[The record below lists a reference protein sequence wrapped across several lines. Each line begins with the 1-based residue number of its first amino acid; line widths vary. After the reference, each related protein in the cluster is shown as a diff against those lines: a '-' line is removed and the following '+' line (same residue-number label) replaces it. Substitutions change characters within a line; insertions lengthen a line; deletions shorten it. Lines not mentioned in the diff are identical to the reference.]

1 MLDCP
6 LLTYLLESVQSQQE
20 SLPFFLLNPEAA
32 SQISEELVN
41 TESFMWPT
49 IALIGLMLFLLT
61 LVYLWKETPST
72 PWVTYEKLLEFF
84 EKHDLPRW
92 LLLPLVVVSFA
103 FRPQG
108 KTFLLSSLGF
118 AGFGA
123 IAAIW
128 GSGILDFFLDL
139 IRFFYGQPSGKSSS

>member
-1 MLDCP
+1 LKACKAGRKICLVSVGRQSCQPDFGRIREEK
-6 LLTYLLESVQSQQE
+6 LE
-20 SLPFFLLNPEAA
+20 
-32 SQISEELVN
+32 N

-49 IALIGLMLFLLT
+49 IALIGLMLFLLA
-61 LVYLWKETPST
+61 LVYLWKETPTT
-72 PWVTYEKLLEFF
+72 PWVTFEKLHEFF

-92 LLLPLVVVSFA
+92 LLLPLVIVSFA

-139 IRFFYGQPSGKSSS
+139 IRFFYGQPSGESRQ

>member
-1 MLDCP
+1 
-6 LLTYLLESVQSQQE
+6 
-20 SLPFFLLNPEAA
+20 
-32 SQISEELVN
+32 
-41 TESFMWPT
+41 
-49 IALIGLMLFLLT
+49 
-61 LVYLWKETPST
+61 
-72 PWVTYEKLLEFF
+72 
-84 EKHDLPRW
+84 
-92 LLLPLVVVSFA
+92 LLPLVVVSFA

>member
-1 MLDCP
+1 MLDRP
-6 LLTYLLESVQSQQE
+6 LLTYLLESVQSRQE

-108 KTFLLSSLGF
+108 KTFLGNCSHLGKRHF
-118 AGFGA
+118 GF
-123 IAAIW
+123 
-128 GSGILDFFLDL
+128 L
-139 IRFFYGQPSGKSSS
+139 P